1 MCIGISSE
9 QKRRSDVRW
18 TFGATCGVSQ
28 TAIYCPAWSPSTP
41 PSSGAELQQN
51 LHSIIP
57 DVFLER
63 RALLR
68 LALAWVLRWKDPM
81 LPIFMNKVF
90 KVWTLW
96 SAAALCI
103 IIITL
108 MSKTIAASNATL
120 DIYMKVVSK
129 QVMTTRRLMTVCNV
143 NESFALFQMVMLS
156 HHRRSQKG
164 KAPHLGQILILELGM
179 WGWFVDIH
187 ISNLIITQSRN
198 VSRFFWLI
206 WST

>member
-1 MCIGISSE
+1 MCDAPLEPLMESLWQRFTAQLDPHLLLHHLE
-9 QKRRSDVRW
+9 QNYSRICTLS
-18 TFGATCGVSQ
+18 FQ
-28 TAIYCPAWSPSTP
+28 TKS
-41 PSSGAELQQN
+41 
-51 LHSIIP
+51 
-57 DVFLER
+57 DVFLEWHT
-63 RALLR
+63 LLR

-156 HHRRSQKG
+156 HHRRSQ
-164 KAPHLGQILILELGM
+164 LE
-179 WGWFVDIH
+179 VC
-187 ISNLIITQSRN
+187 SKR
-198 VSRFFWLI
+198 
-206 WST
+206 